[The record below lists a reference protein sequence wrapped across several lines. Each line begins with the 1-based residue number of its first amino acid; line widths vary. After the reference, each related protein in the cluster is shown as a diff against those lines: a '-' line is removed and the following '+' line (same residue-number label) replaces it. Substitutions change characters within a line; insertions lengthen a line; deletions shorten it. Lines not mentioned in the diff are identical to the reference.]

1 MDAVAH
7 LRVLIRNVLRPE
19 AAVDRLPGL
28 ASIVR
33 AEGARGGDG
42 NEDALRICGIDED
55 GVETHAAGARLP
67 GRARAMVAQAGEL
80 APGVAA
86 ILGVKERCVL
96 RTGVKCLRAGERW
109 LQVPDT
115 LELPRVRR
123 AVVPL
128 VRSGDAVVEEFVADR
143 VPGKTTVI
151 RPLHHLPKPARGL

>member
-55 GVETHAAGARLP
+55 GVETHAARPRLP
-67 GRARAMVAQAGEL
+67 CRTGAVVAQTGEL
-80 APGVAA
+80 APCIAA
-86 ILGVKERCVL
+86 VPGVKQRGVL
-96 RTGVKCLRAGERW
+96 CTG
-109 LQVPDT
+109 
-115 LELPRVRR
+115 
-123 AVVPL
+123 
-128 VRSGDAVVEEFVADR
+128 
-143 VPGKTTVI
+143 
-151 RPLHHLPKPARGL
+151 